1 MESLYKELLNL
12 RTTYGDIFSLRF
24 MFTDVIVLNG
34 PEVIKQA
41 LVTHAEDFSERPQLF
56 FAKVGRKNKGKT

>member
-12 RTTYGDIFSLRF
+12 RTTYGDIYSLRF

-34 PEVIKQA
+34 PEIIKEA
-41 LVTHAEDFSERPQLF
+41 LITHAEDFSQRPQLF
-56 FAKVGRKNKGKT
+56 SLKVGRKNKGKI